1 MMFSV
6 IVPLSF
12 RRSGSSSLFFP
23 NSAHSPA
30 VPVHG
35 VTFYFDRGH
44 MQPSFSRLGA
54 QLCTTRQKIS
64 WIVQVFIVSIKTCCL
79 SGASVRNS
87 PAESTLPLP
96 SLYNFE
102 FLRIFV
108 RKLYTGKW
116 TGFQVPSGLKLFKKM
131 MIEIRV
137 LLEELSEMQ

>member
-1 MMFSV
+1 MEFHSCRIRGDV
-6 IVPLSF
+6 LSHCTLELQEI
-12 RRSGSSSLFFP
+12 SSSSLFLP

-30 VPVHG
+30 VPVCA

-64 WIVQVFIVSIKTCCL
+64 WIVQVFMVCKVEAFVSIKTSWL

-96 SLYNFE
+96 SLYHFE
-102 FLRIFV
+102 LLRIFV
-108 RKLYTGKW
+108 SRMLENGQVFRFPVVKNCLRK
-116 TGFQVPSGLKLFKKM
+116 
-131 MIEIRV
+131 
-137 LLEELSEMQ
+137 